1 MNAIKSGFVVSR
13 SQMRAGMPSVA
24 LPERG
29 STPRLEVFSTSV
41 KDLGNDRMAYVAEL
55 TKLWSEAKERF
66 LTIGR
71 YLVQAKAKLPHGSY
85 EAMVVADLPFGKNVA
100 WQLRTIA
107 EEVDRGRVA
116 EHELP
121 ASYATA
127 FKVVKMDDTTL
138 AKARQE
144 IPSVVRVNVTREEVG
159 RFLRRLSEEAQGA
172 KPRVDVLAT
181 RRAVLQRRLRTLLA
195 EQRNIE
201 RELADIETEL
211 GIKPER
217 NSPGSMQSGGRLTR
231 SG

>member
-1 MNAIKSGFVVSR
+1 
-13 SQMRAGMPSVA
+13 MPSAA

-29 STPRLEVFSTSV
+29 ATPRLEVFSTSV
-41 KDLGNDRMAYVAEL
+41 KDLGSDRQAYVAEL
-55 TKLWSEAKERF
+55 TRLWGEAKERF

-85 EAMVVADLPFGKNVA
+85 EAMVAADLPFGKNVA

-144 IPSVVRVNVTREEVG
+144 IPPVVRVDVTREEVS
-159 RFLRRLSEEAQGA
+159 RFLRRLSEEAQGM
-172 KPRVDVLAT
+172 KPRAEMLAG
-181 RRAVLQRRLRTLLA
+181 RRASLRRRLRSLLE

-201 RELADIETEL
+201 RELAEIEAEL
-211 GIKPER
+211 AGKVVEG
-217 NSPGSMQSGGRLTR
+217 NSAAVEV
-231 SG
+231 

>member
-1 MNAIKSGFVVSR
+1 MKSGFVVSR
-13 SQMRAGMPSVA
+13 SQTRARMPSVA

-29 STPRLEVFSTSV
+29 ATPRLEMFSTSV
-41 KDLGNDRMAYVAEL
+41 KDLGSDRQAYVAEL
-55 TKLWSEAKERF
+55 TRLWGEAKERF

-85 EAMVVADLPFGKNVA
+85 EAMITADLPFGKNVA

-144 IPSVVRVNVTREEVG
+144 IPPVVRVDVTREEVS
-159 RFLRRLSEEAQGA
+159 RFLRRLSEEAQGM
-172 KPRVDVLAT
+172 KPRAEVLAS
-181 RRAVLQRRLRTLLA
+181 RRTALRRRLRSLLE

-201 RELADIETEL
+201 RELADIEAEL
-211 GIKPER
+211 GSKFE
-217 NSPGSMQSGGRLTR
+217 QSSVTVEA
-231 SG
+231 

>member
-1 MNAIKSGFVVSR
+1 MSAMKSGFVISR
-13 SQMRAGMPSVA
+13 SQMRAGMPSAA

-29 STPRLEVFSTSV
+29 ATPRLEVFSISV
-41 KDLGNDRMAYVAEL
+41 KDLGADRQAYVAEL
-55 TKLWSEAKERF
+55 IRLWGEAKERF

-85 EAMVVADLPFGKNVA
+85 EAMVAADLPFGKNVA

-127 FKVVKMDDTTL
+127 FKVVKMDDATL

-144 IPSVVRVNVTREEVG
+144 NPPLVRVDVTREEVS
-159 RFLRRLSEEAQGA
+159 RFLRRLSEEAQGI
-172 KPRVDVLAT
+172 KPRTEVISG
-181 RRAVLQRRLRTLLA
+181 RRKALRRRLRSLLE
-195 EQRNIE
+195 EQRHIE
-201 RELADIETEL
+201 RELADIEAEL
-211 GIKPER
+211 DGKLIK
-217 NSPGSMQSGGRLTR
+217 GR
-231 SG
+231 SVAAEA